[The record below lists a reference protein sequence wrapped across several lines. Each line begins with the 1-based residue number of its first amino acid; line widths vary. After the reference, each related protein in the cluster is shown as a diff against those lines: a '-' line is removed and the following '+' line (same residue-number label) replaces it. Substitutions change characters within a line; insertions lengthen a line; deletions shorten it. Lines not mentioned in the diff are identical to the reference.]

1 MFTLSKQKPVSPL
14 TKPKLLEHNYFI
26 YLIILYILFTM
37 SLSYELFFTKNGDS
51 QSCLIDRFFVK
62 KYLNDKTVD
71 FKKKKYECLHYSIKA
86 LF

>member
-1 MFTLSKQKPVSPL
+1 
-14 TKPKLLEHNYFI
+14 
-26 YLIILYILFTM
+26 M
-37 SLSYELFFTKNGDS
+37 SLSFELFFTKNGDS

-71 FKKKKYECLHYSIKA
+71 LKKKYRMSALCLHVLKIKSIKA